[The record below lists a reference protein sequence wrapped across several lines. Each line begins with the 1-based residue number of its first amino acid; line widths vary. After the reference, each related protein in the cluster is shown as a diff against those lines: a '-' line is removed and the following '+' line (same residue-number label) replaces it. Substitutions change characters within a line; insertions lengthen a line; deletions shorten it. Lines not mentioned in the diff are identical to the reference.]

1 MKKIIYKKI
10 DKNTYQ
16 RIMDV
21 EQEDIFTLTNL
32 KQEKRD
38 LEETI
43 STPQKRL
50 NEITDILK
58 EIEQI
63 KQG

>member
-1 MKKIIYKKI
+1 MKKTTYKKI

-32 KQEKRD
+32 NQEKKD

-50 NEITDILK
+50 DEVNEIINEIKKIK
-58 EIEQI
+58 E
-63 KQG
+63 